1 MELPDYHFSSVVCEE
16 RAVGRA
22 VATGGVC
29 GGGVTPPPDD
39 CSYEQFQ
46 VNSGRFAE
54 EIQVN
59 QRKFR

>member
-1 MELPDYHFSSVVCEE
+1 MFKICCIYFKYSYVQ
-16 RAVGRA
+16 GRSDRGC
-22 VATGGVC
+22 V
-29 GGGVTPPPDD
+29 GGVTPPDD
-39 CSYEQFQ
+39 YSYEQFQ

>member
-1 MELPDYHFSSVVCEE
+1 MITH
-16 RAVGRA
+16 RA
-22 VATGGVC
+22 VATGGVW
-29 GGGVTPPPDD
+29 GGGVTPPDD

>member
-1 MELPDYHFSSVVCEE
+1 MFALLVPSIIYQDMI
-16 RAVGRA
+16 RA
-22 VATGGVC
+22 VAS
-29 GGGVTPPPDD
+29 GGGVGGVTPPDD

>member
-1 MELPDYHFSSVVCEE
+1 MVSRTIDFLAYIDVTQSHAYNQ
-16 RAVGRA
+16 GRSDR
-22 VATGGVC
+22 
-29 GGGVTPPPDD
+29 GGGVTPSDD